1 MTGPISKHERRYAN
15 CICCGKRVRVK
26 DVGLFA
32 EHTVRRYNRSQR
44 SKLRRCPNSGHTP
57 L

>member
-1 MTGPISKHERRYAN
+1 MTHTSSEQRRYAD
-15 CICCGKRVRVK
+15 CICCGKRVRVT

-32 EHTVRRYNRSQR
+32 KHTIRRYTRSQR
-44 SKLRRCPNSGHTP
+44 SKLPRCPNSGRTA